1 VTVADRLAIELKYS
15 QTKEFEFSAI
25 ERRCKH
31 HAFIGTTTWQATQE
45 RIGKLMKAG
54 LQQDG
59 DFERALGHNVATV
72 N

>member
-1 VTVADRLAIELKYS
+1 LVNARAGVPPEGDRWLS
-15 QTKEFEFSAI
+15 N
-25 ERRCKH
+25 
-31 HAFIGTTTWQATQE
+31 HAFIGTTTWPATQE

-59 DFERALGHNVATV
+59 DFERALGHNVGTV